1 MKKLLALLLL
11 FGIVGCEKEPSLLE
25 KCMKTN
31 INLFETTTTGD
42 DLKIV
47 FQPDFNLFIEY
58 SLSAWREDNKN
69 WCFFDFVEKNEC
81 KNLEPEIFFS
91 KYMDALYAHEKD
103 SSEKFTVKEIKDIL
117 ATPIPPDIEDN
128 GLWTKLYNEVL
139 KDTFKTNA
147 LLKCSE
153 QGIY

>member
-25 KCMKTN
+25 KCMETN
-31 INLFETTTTGD
+31 INLFETTTIGD
-42 DLKIV
+42 DLNIV
-47 FQPDFNLFIEY
+47 FQPDFTLFIEY
-58 SLSAWREDNKN
+58 NLSAYREDNKN

-91 KYMDALYAHEKD
+91 KYMDALYVHEKD
-103 SSEKFTVKEIKDIL
+103 SSEKFTVKEIKDLL
-117 ATPIPPDIEDN
+117 ATPIPPDVEDN